1 MMIKVLKFIACSY
14 ALSLSTAAFASCP
27 SDDATQGTVEANIV
41 GIEYIDG
48 CTYLLLQNEVSTH
61 PNHDSG
67 QFLAGRYKYLALD
80 QSNESKHDNI
90 LSLATT
96 ALATNM
102 KVHSKFT
109 GRTGIIATFS
119 LMKQ

>member
-1 MMIKVLKFIACSY
+1 MNKWILRVLVFCFIYSISGQLFAAC
-14 ALSLSTAAFASCP
+14 L

-48 CTYLLLQNEVSTH
+48 CTYLILKNEVSSH

-67 QFLAGRYKYLALD
+67 QFLGGRYKYLALK
-80 QSNESKHDNI
+80 QENGKKHDSI

-96 ALATNM
+96 ALVTNM
-102 KVHSKFT
+102 KIHAKFT
-109 GRTGIIATFS
+109 GRTGLIDTFS
-119 LMKQ
+119 LMKP